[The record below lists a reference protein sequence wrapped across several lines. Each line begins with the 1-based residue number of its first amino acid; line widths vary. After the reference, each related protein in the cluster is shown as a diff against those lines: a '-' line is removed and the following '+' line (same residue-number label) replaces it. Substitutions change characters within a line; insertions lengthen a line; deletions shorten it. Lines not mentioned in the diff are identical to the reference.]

1 MAQLNIN
8 IPDNKVAIIL
18 EAFHEVRGIDET
30 PAAFKAEIINE
41 IKQTVKNYRAGLKQ
55 QEDPDIAMD

>member
-18 EAFHEVRGIDET
+18 EAFQSVRGIEPT

-41 IKQTVKNYRAGLKQ
+41 IKQTVKNYRARLKQ
-55 QEDPDIAMD
+55 QEDPDIALG